1 MNLFKRLR
9 RFKRAESGAAGTE
22 FALLAALIMVPLLL
36 GSVELIDVLGTNKR
50 AQNAAASLADVVAR
64 DTEISNAEIAGLWD
78 ALDVL
83 MYPDTS
89 GNMRVVLTSVRI
101 VSTTSATVVWSE
113 AHGAG
118 AIRRT
123 TGSSVTLDSRMMVPG
138 TSIIMAETS
147 YTYEPLLGFL
157 FPGNMQM
164 THDAYRR
171 SRLVDPIPRVA

>member
-1 MNLFKRLR
+1 MKLFKRMR
-9 RFKRAESGAAGTE
+9 RFHRAESGAAGTE

-50 AQNAAASLADVVAR
+50 AQNSAASLADVVAR
-64 DTEISNAEIAGLWD
+64 DTEISNAELAGMWD

-89 GNMRVVLTSVRI
+89 DSMRIVLTSVRI
-101 VSTTSATVVWSE
+101 VSATSATVVWSE
-113 AHGAG
+113 AHGQG
-118 AIRRT
+118 ATRRT
-123 TGSSVTLDSRMMVPG
+123 PGTSVSLDARMMVPG

-157 FPGNMQM
+157 FPADFEM

-171 SRLVDPIPRVA
+171 SRLVDPIPRVS